1 MDNSHM
7 KMKYY
12 KLKIK
17 SIQGIP
23 PDVRLEHDE
32 VQSPEKAWC
41 TGEDVAELEQSYR
54 ELLEALEAIS
64 NVYNEAIKPRTESMG
79 MYYAAHIMVAIADK
93 AIAKSKEKYN
103 EL

>member
-1 MDNSHM
+1 MDNGHM
-7 KMKYY
+7 EMKYY

-23 PDVRLEHDE
+23 PDVRFEHDE

-41 TGEDVAELEQSYR
+41 IGEDVAELEQAYS

-64 NVYNEAIKPRTESMG
+64 NVYTEAQKPRTEYSG
-79 MYYAAHIMVAIADK
+79 MYYAAGIMAAMADK
-93 AIAKSKEKYN
+93 AIAKSREKYN
-103 EL
+103 EH